1 MTLRAVFF
9 DAGHTLLHA
18 HPSIGE
24 IYAREAAALG
34 VKVDAGLMGAAF
46 TKVFG
51 DNEKA
56 LAEESIGAPA
66 SDEQDAAMWRSIV
79 HRVQS
84 QTPELRALDAQAWY
98 ERLYERFGES
108 DLWRLYPEV
117 ESVLKDLR
125 ARGLKLGVI
134 SNWSTRL
141 RHIAEGTGLTPLV
154 DFIVCSSEA
163 GMRKPDPHIF
173 HIALHR
179 AGVSPGRAVHVGD
192 QVEDD
197 VRGAERMGI
206 RPVFLWRRPGPP
218 PALNGTAIIRDLT
231 ELSSAL
237 FRAESSPIGM

>member
-1 MTLRAVFF
+1 MIRAVFF

-18 HPSIGE
+18 YPSIGE
-24 IYAREAAALG
+24 IYSREAAALG
-34 VKVDAGLMGAAF
+34 LKVDANLMGAAF
-46 TKVFG
+46 SKVFA
-51 DNEKA
+51 DNEA
-56 LAEESIGAPA
+56 DLAARSIGAPA

-79 HRVQS
+79 HRVHAH
-84 QTPELRALDAQAWY
+84 TPELRGLDPEAWY
-98 ERLYERFGES
+98 ERLYECFGQP

-125 ARGLKLGVI
+125 ARGVKLGVI

-141 RHIAEGTGLTPLV
+141 RHIAEGTGLDKLV

-163 GMRKPDPHIF
+163 GMRKPDPRIF

-179 AGVSPGRAVHVGD
+179 AGVSPGAAVHVGD

-206 RPVFLWRRPGPP
+206 RPVLVWRKPGPLP
-218 PALNGTAIIRDLT
+218 QLNGTIAVRDLT
-231 ELSSAL
+231 EILPRL
-237 FRAESSPIGM
+237 LTEESWPREM

>member
-1 MTLRAVFF
+1 MNPRAVFF

-18 HPSIGE
+18 HPSVGH
-24 IYAREAAALG
+24 IYSREAEALG
-34 VKVDAGLMGAAF
+34 VRMDPERMGAAF
-46 TKVFG
+46 SRVFA
-51 DNEKA
+51 DNEA
-56 LAEESIGAPA
+56 ELAANSIGAVA

-79 HRVQS
+79 HRVHDA
-84 QTPELRALDAQAWY
+84 TPELRGLDAQAWY
-98 ERLYERFGES
+98 ERLYERFGQP

-117 ESVLKDLR
+117 EGVLKDLR

-141 RHIAEGTGLTPLV
+141 RHVAEGTGLDKLV

-173 HIALHR
+173 HVALHR

-197 VRGAERMGI
+197 VRGAQRMGI
-206 RPVFLWRRPGPP
+206 RPVLVWRKPGTSPSGLDGTLVLP
-218 PALNGTAIIRDLT
+218 DLSGLPAALLT
-231 ELSSAL
+231 
-237 FRAESSPIGM
+237 AESA

>member
-24 IYAREAAALG
+24 IYAREAESLG
-34 VKVDAGLMGAAF
+34 VRVDATLLGARFA
-46 TKVFG
+46 KVFSE
-51 DNEKA
+51 NEVE
-56 LAEESIGAPA
+56 LAADSIGAVA

-79 HRVQS
+79 HRVHDA
-84 QTPELRALDAQAWY
+84 TPELRGLDAEAWY
-98 ERLYERFGES
+98 GRLYERFGQPE
-108 DLWRLYPEV
+108 LWRLYPEV
-117 ESVLKDLR
+117 EGVLKNLR
-125 ARGLKLGVI
+125 GRGLKIGVI

-141 RHIAEGTGLTPLV
+141 RHIAEGTGLDKLV
-154 DFIVCSSEA
+154 DFIVASSEA
-163 GMRKPDPHIF
+163 GARKPDPHIF

-206 RPVFLWRRPGPP
+206 RPVFLWRKPGPP
-218 PALNGTAIIRDLT
+218 PELDGTVVIRDLS
-231 ELSSAL
+231 ELL
-237 FRAESSPIGM
+237 KTI

>member
-1 MTLRAVFF
+1 VKLGAVFF

-24 IYAREAAALG
+24 IYAQEAASLG
-34 VKVDAGLMGAAF
+34 VRVDAGMLGASF
-46 TKVFG
+46 SKVFA
-51 DNEKA
+51 DNEKS
-56 LAEESIGAPA
+56 LAADSIGAPA

-79 HRVQS
+79 HRVHA

-98 ERLYERFGES
+98 ERLYERFGQA

-125 ARGLKLGVI
+125 ARGLKIGII

-141 RHIAEGTGLTPLV
+141 RHIAQETGLDALV
-154 DFIVCSSEA
+154 DFIVASSEA
-163 GMRKPDPHIF
+163 GARKPDPHIF
-173 HIALHR
+173 HVALHR

-197 VRGAERMGI
+197 VRGAEKMGI
-206 RPVFLWRRPGPP
+206 RPVFLWRKPGPP
-218 PALNGTAIIRDLT
+218 PQLNGTKIIRDLT
-231 ELSSAL
+231 ELKGVL
-237 FRAESSPIGM
+237 